1 MKAGMRGFQ
10 IGGARVS
17 DKHCGF
23 VVNMGNATAADVM
36 DVIGEVQS
44 RVKECFGVELE
55 PEVVFLG
62 DF

>member
-1 MKAGMRGFQ
+1 MKGFQ

-23 VVNMGNATAADVM
+23 VINAGNATARDVR
-36 DVIGEVQS
+36 DVIGEIQR
-44 RVKECFGVELE
+44 RVKDKFRVDLE

-62 DF
+62 WK

>member
-1 MKAGMRGFQ
+1 MEAGFRGFQ

-23 VVNMGNATAADVM
+23 VINAGGASAQDVRA
-36 DVIGEVQS
+36 VIAEIQT
-44 RVKECFGVELE
+44 RVKERFRVELE

-62 DF
+62 F